1 MSLLVTV
8 QYKTVS
14 TLHDDQRRRQLI
26 MQASDGISSSNMQD
40 DKQSR
45 CLREMGTPQ
54 YGDPGPHIP
63 SDMGTGEPH
72 ITRDVGP
79 WGPQNSGDMGTL
91 Q

>member
-1 MSLLVTV
+1 MTDPSSVTQSRSLGVGE
-8 QYKTVS
+8 QFNNVS
-14 TLHDDQRRRQLI
+14 E
-26 MQASDGISSSNMQD
+26 
-40 DKQSR
+40 SR
-45 CLREMGTPQ
+45 CLREMGT
-54 YGDPGPHIP
+54 PGPHIP

>member
-1 MSLLVTV
+1 MAIAFTFSLV
-8 QYKTVS
+8 QITYQYV
-14 TLHDDQRRRQLI
+14 LI
-26 MQASDGISSSNMQD
+26 ICTY
-40 DKQSR
+40 R
-45 CLREMGTPQ
+45 CLREMGTPL

-79 WGPQNSGDMGTL
+79 WGPQNSGGMGTL